1 MSGEEWLVSRPGAY
15 LPGPHEEIIGALSA
29 HKLNNKLALHVVALQ
44 TFTDRFGKKRKT
56 GEEWLITEKVLS
68 FWYCMMLKRLQF
80 IDNLPISG
88 AAKLTTGVTLSSCI
102 QFCLQ

>member
-15 LPGPHEEIIGALSA
+15 LPGPHEEIVGALSA

-56 GEEWLITEKVLS
+56 GEEWLITEKVFS
-68 FWYCMMLKRLQF
+68 FWHCTYDFNSLIIRQLF
-80 IDNLPISG
+80 AELATDVI
-88 AAKLTTGVTLSSCI
+88 VTRIL
-102 QFCLQ
+102 